1 MYTYPA
7 FVVIAHFWNLIYCW
21 QILYNLHYTVSVCET
36 LAPPPGLHLE
46 RSSSLGAG
54 YRVFTCQTRDLVTCR
69 ISPKRPREKLGVLWN
84 KLNLILHD
92 VNFFLV
98 SFKTGTVGV
107 DVTVRQWKCKI
118 GTANMPT
125 FLSQFNPKTT
135 VNF

>member
-36 LAPPPGLHLE
+36 LAPPPGLRLE
-46 RSSSLGAG
+46 RSSGLGAG

-69 ISPKRPREKLGVLWN
+69 ISPKGAREKLEVLWN
-84 KLNLILHD
+84 KLNSILHD
-92 VNFFLV
+92 FNLFIFFKFLLKLV
-98 SFKTGTVGV
+98 RVGV
-107 DVTVRQWKCKI
+107 DVTVRQWKCEI

-125 FLSQFNPKTT
+125 FLSQFNP
-135 VNF
+135 